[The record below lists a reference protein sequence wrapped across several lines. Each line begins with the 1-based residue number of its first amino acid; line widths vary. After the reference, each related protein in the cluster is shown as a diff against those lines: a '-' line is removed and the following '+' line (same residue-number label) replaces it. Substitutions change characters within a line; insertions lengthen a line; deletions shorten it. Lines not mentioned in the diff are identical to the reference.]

1 MSSVIAKAHFIL
13 LSGSNLEAAQN
24 KVLGMNPALQVLKAA
39 WRLGLPLQFH

>member
-1 MSSVIAKAHFIL
+1 MSPVIAKAHFIL